1 MKSHI
6 LDIVLRH
13 IYYQKNGVEYAQV
26 IVQYLQDIGLSGEGV
41 PNHEKA
47 NFDMII
53 RYLEDRRII
62 YHSPKDQKYY
72 ITVEGLVFYERPTK
86 AFKDKPFA
94 YERWLNGLNASWRVI
109 KVLAATINA
118 LAIIYLTYLQ
128 IRSNK

>member
-1 MKSHI
+1 MKSHV

-13 IYYQKNGVEYAQV
+13 IYYEKEGVGYAQV
-26 IVQYLQDIGLSGEGV
+26 IVQYLQDIGLEGKGV
-41 PNHEKA
+41 PSYEKV
-47 NFDMII
+47 NIDMTI

-72 ITVEGLVFYERPTK
+72 ITVEGVVFYEKPNRT
-86 AFKDKPFA
+86 FIDRPFA
-94 YERWLNGLNASWRVI
+94 YERWTNRLNASWKVI
-109 KVLAATINA
+109 KILAAGINA